1 MTVGDALEVESHG
14 KFTKTINTKP
24 KVTVT
29 QRI

>member
-14 KFTKTINTKP
+14 KFTKMINTK